1 MKNITFR
8 QFMTAYNFSYINETE
23 WGKTVRDTYNEDTH
37 IIRIYPPLKDEE
49 YADNYESSW
58 FEFGI
63 YDFTNK
69 RVVLK
74 KLEKILSKEIMNSY
88 VQTIS
93 YNPESQHV
101 VTVYLTYDEEYID

>member
-1 MKNITFR
+1 MNNITFR
-8 QFMTAYNFSYINETE
+8 QFMTAYNFRYINETE
-23 WGKTVRDTYNEDTH
+23 WGKTVSDIYNEDTQ
-37 IIRIYPPLKDEE
+37 IIRIYPPMKDE
-49 YADNYESSW
+49 YDTDFRFSW

-93 YNPESQHV
+93 YSPESQHV
-101 VTVYLTYDEEYID
+101 VTIYLTYDKGYKD